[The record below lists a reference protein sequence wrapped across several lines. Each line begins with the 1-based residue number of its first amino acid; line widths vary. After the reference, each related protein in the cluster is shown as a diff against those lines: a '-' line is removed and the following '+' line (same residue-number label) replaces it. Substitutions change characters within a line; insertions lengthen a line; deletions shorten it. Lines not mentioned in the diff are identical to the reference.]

1 MLTFLLFF
9 ATWVS
14 RSHCLE
20 VTNTSLCAD
29 ACNGPSLTYS
39 SDLSCSDDEYWNTAD
54 GVLFRSCLDCE
65 STSSAESGDTST
77 PQNNDLYWFLCEGG
91 APRYLARADRTVNMK
106 YTLQFCMFQGNGST
120 PNLPQCEAD
129 CAGLYPV
136 LQTSWFSPEPA
147 EQYAYCSINDTA
159 FPTYA
164 STCASCLL
172 SDEGSVVLGN
182 FLNTLQSACD
192 NQPDASL
199 GETIPLQRALFDTA
213 TVGTATATST
223 ADSSTIS
230 ATTSSASSDRATTG
244 TVSTASGSAKTPP
257 PAADPINTGAS
268 AQETSQS
275 SSPGIS
281 PGAAAGIGIGC
292 GLGAIALAAGLG
304 WFFLN
309 RRRRLRRGLSP
320 ANTFQYQESKSA
332 LLSVSPPQPVPLYAQ
347 QLASRE
353 LHEMDGKQS
362 KTWTSELDGRPV
374 H

>member
-1 MLTFLLFF
+1 
-9 ATWVS
+9 
-14 RSHCLE
+14 
-20 VTNTSLCAD
+20 
-29 ACNGPSLTYS
+29 
-39 SDLSCSDDEYWNTAD
+39 
-54 GVLFRSCLDCE
+54 
-65 STSSAESGDTST
+65 
-77 PQNNDLYWFLCEGG
+77 
-91 APRYLARADRTVNMK
+91 MK

-159 FPTYA
+159 FPKYA

-182 FLNTLQSACD
+182 F
-192 NQPDASL
+192 
-199 GETIPLQRALFDTA
+199 G
-213 TVGTATATST
+213 TATST
-223 ADSSTIS
+223 STAASSTIS
-230 ATTSSASSDRATTG
+230 ATTSSASSGSATTG
-244 TVSTASGSAKTPP
+244 TVSTASSSAATLP
-257 PAADPINTGAS
+257 PAASSDPISTGAS

-275 SSPGIS
+275 SSPGIA
-281 PGAAAGIGIGC
+281 PGAAAAIGIGC

-304 WFFLN
+304 WCILN
-309 RRRRLRRGLSP
+309 RRRRVRRGLSP